1 VTGRAHRPRAGDGD
15 EEAGVPHGSISVGDV
30 QVTALCDVVGD
41 FPAPLGE
48 VFPGVGRAA
57 WEPYRHRY
65 PETFNGADAWRLH
78 DHCYLVRSGRG
89 TILVDTGVGPASAP
103 GAQWIGTP
111 GRLLDELREAGTG
124 PEAVDTVVIT
134 HVHLDH
140 VGWNVIWDGD
150 QPRPVFPRARYLVQ
164 RADWDV
170 FAAGG
175 DDNDRDA
182 FEHTVRPLE
191 TLGVLDL
198 AAGDRPLTGELELL
212 HTPGHTP
219 GSQSVLVSSGG
230 ERAVL
235 WGDVANHPAQVTE
248 TAWCSRADMDPG
260 LADRTRQAL
269 LDRIEAE
276 GMTVSTAHFPEPF
289 GHIVWVEGRRYWR
302 GL

>member
-1 VTGRAHRPRAGDGD
+1 M
-15 EEAGVPHGSISVGDV
+15 PHGSIGVGDV

-48 VFPGVGRAA
+48 VFPGVDRDA
-57 WEPYRHRY
+57 WQPYRDRY
-65 PETFNGADAWRLH
+65 PEVFAGTDAWRLH
-78 DHCYLVRSGRG
+78 DHCYLLRSGG
-89 TILVDTGVGPASAP
+89 WTVLVDTGVGPASAP
-103 GAQWIGTP
+103 GARWIGTP

-124 PEAVDTVVIT
+124 PSDVDTVVVT
-134 HVHLDH
+134 HLHLDH
-140 VGWNVIWDGD
+140 VGWNVVWEDD
-150 QPRPVFPRARYLVQ
+150 RPRPVFPRARYVVQ

-170 FAAGG
+170 FADGG
-175 DDNDRDA
+175 DDDDRDA

-198 AAGDRPLTGELELL
+198 ASGDLPLTGELELL

-230 ERAVL
+230 ERAIF

-248 TAWCSRADMDPG
+248 TAWCSRADMDRG
-260 LADRTRQAL
+260 QADRTRQVL

-276 GMTVSTAHFPEPF
+276 GMTVSTAHFPEPY
-289 GHIVWVEGRRYWR
+289 GHIVRVGGRRYWR
-302 GL
+302 GRA